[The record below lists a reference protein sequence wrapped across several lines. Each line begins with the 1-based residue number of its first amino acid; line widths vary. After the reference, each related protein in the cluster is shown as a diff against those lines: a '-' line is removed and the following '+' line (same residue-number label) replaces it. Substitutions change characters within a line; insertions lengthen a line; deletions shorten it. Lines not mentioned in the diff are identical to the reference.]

1 MQNLKLSRP
10 QILGDKHNGGKSV
23 ALNIDGRIEK
33 PRPCLAEWFFLSESS
48 PLRVFFK
55 DNSIFNYFPSLEFY
69 NENLSEVGVVN
80 FLNLNTSLTSN
91 CDAVKMS
98 EAVGNL
104 LAISQ
109 WFGLSDLHHENIKY
123 GIDEK
128 GKFIFAPIDI
138 ECFFQNIKL
147 PFQTG
152 LISKDHTDI
161 KFGVKNIMDS
171 NVLLPIHV
179 VGAYLSTMREL
190 FLNQNQIFKIIN
202 DVFNSKDFAR
212 VLLKNTSVYGHRC
225 NGILT
230 VDHLILEEVDQLNA
244 GDIPYFFRYLN
255 SKTINYWNNG
265 EVATVKDVTVSSFIL
280 TQLLISELNIYWKD
294 LEKFIKHGALQIA
307 DRLSDK
313 INLYHEQISGLELR
327 KHDNTLEI
335 ITKEWRSKCVL

>member
-1 MQNLKLSRP
+1 VLILNKFEN
-10 QILGDKHNGGKSV
+10 QILGDRHNGGKTV
-23 ALNIDGRIEK
+23 ALNKNGFIEK

-48 PLRVFFK
+48 PLRVYFK
-55 DNSIFNYFPSLEFY
+55 DNSIFNYFPNLEFY

-80 FLNLNTSLTSN
+80 FLNLNTSLSSN
-91 CDAVKMS
+91 RDAVKMS

-123 GIDEK
+123 GLDEK

-161 KFGVKNIMDS
+161 KFGIKNIMDL

-179 VGAYLSTMREL
+179 VGAYLSTMEVL
-190 FLNQNQIFKIIN
+190 FLNRNQIFKIIN
-202 DVFNSKDFAR
+202 DVFNPKDLSR
-212 VLLKNTSVYGHRC
+212 VLLKNTSVYGHWC
-225 NGILT
+225 NDVVNVDNLT
-230 VDHLILEEVDQLNA
+230 LEELDQLKV
-244 GDIPYFFRYLN
+244 GDIPYFFRFLN

-265 EVATVKDVTVSSFIL
+265 EVAVVKDAMDSTAML
-280 TQLLISELNIYWKD
+280 TQLILSELNIYWEE
-294 LEKFIKHGALQIA
+294 LEKFVKHGAFQIA

-313 INLYHEQISGLELR
+313 INIYHEQISGLEL
-327 KHDNTLEI
+327 KKNGNTLEI

>member
-1 MQNLKLSRP
+1 MHNLKLSRP

-23 ALNIDGRIEK
+23 NLNIDGRIEK
-33 PRPCLAEWFFLSESS
+33 PRPCLAECFFLSEKS
-48 PLRVFFK
+48 PLRVYFK
-55 DNSIFNYFPSLEFY
+55 ENSIFNYFPNLEFY

-80 FLNLNTSLTSN
+80 FLNLNTSSFSN
-91 CDAVKMS
+91 GDAVKMS

-123 GIDEK
+123 GHNEK

-161 KFGVKNIMDS
+161 KFGIKNIMDS

-179 VGAYLSTMREL
+179 VEAYLSTMKVL
-190 FLNQNQIFKIIN
+190 FLNRNQIFKIIN
-202 DVFNSKDFAR
+202 DVFSPKDLAR
-212 VLLKNTSVYGHRC
+212 VLLKNTSVYGRWC
-225 NGILT
+225 NGAVEI
-230 VDHLILEEVDQLNA
+230 DHLILEEVDQLKA

-265 EVATVKDVTVSSFIL
+265 EVAVVKDATDTSFIL
-280 TQLLISELNIYWKD
+280 TQLLLSEMNIYWEE
-294 LEKFIKHGALQIA
+294 LEKFAKYGALQIA
-307 DRLSDK
+307 DRLTVE
-313 INLYHEQISGLELR
+313 INLYHEQISGLEL
-327 KHDNTLEI
+327 KKNDNTLEI